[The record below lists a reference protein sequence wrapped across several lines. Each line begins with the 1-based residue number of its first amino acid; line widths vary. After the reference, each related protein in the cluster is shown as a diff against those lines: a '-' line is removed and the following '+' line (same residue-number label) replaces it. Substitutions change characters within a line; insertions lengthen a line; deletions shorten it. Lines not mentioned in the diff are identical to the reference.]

1 MNKSNSIVQVK
12 DFGIDGVL
20 LSDLLESKDYT
31 TNEKIV
37 LAQSILYSGL
47 GEFNGMG
54 KGCFFRS
61 NKDFSNDC
69 GLAVSSFLRA
79 VLGLIKKGLMKRR
92 TGSREG
98 ERASEYRIP
107 SHYADM
113 NPLLTLLE
121 SDDFEEDFDAV
132 DGHGDNINVDVK
144 KNGPHIQIH
153 KDIKKDIHK
162 QIDIK
167 NNIENDNKKDI
178 HKQIDIKNNI
188 EDDIKKEKKD
198 DILIDKEDDN
208 KIIIE
213 CNIEDKATAVGSLEA
228 PTATSTFDKNVY
240 DEILEK
246 YIDRNRINR
255 RGFWQ
260 ELAETGKVY
269 FDEARHNLK
278 TNDIKKWLES
288 KEIRESIMKE
298 KGWE

>member
-1 MNKSNSIVQVK
+1 MDNIVQIK

-20 LSDLLESKDYT
+20 PYDLLSSKDYT

-61 NKDFSNDC
+61 NQDFCKDC
-69 GLAVSSFLRA
+69 GLVISSFLRA
-79 VLGLIKKGLMKRR
+79 VLGLINKGLMKRR

-98 ERASEYRIP
+98 GNASEYRIP
-107 SHYADM
+107 PYYADM

-121 SDDFEEDFDAV
+121 SDDFEGDFTAV
-132 DGHGDNINVDVK
+132 DGHGENINVDVI

-153 KDIKKDIHK
+153 KDIKNNIHK

-188 EDDIKKEKKD
+188 KDDIKKDKKD
-198 DILIDKEDDN
+198 DILIDNEDDN
-208 KIIIE
+208 KMIIE

-228 PTATSTFDKNVY
+228 PTAISTFDENVY
-240 DEILEK
+240 EEIIRE
-246 YIDRNRINR
+246 YQNSYHR
-255 RGFWQ
+255 RAFWKA
-260 ELAETGKVY
+260 LADAGKVY
-269 FDEARHNLK
+269 FDEAQLLLK
-278 TNDIKKWLES
+278 TNSFGLWTKT
-288 KEIRESIMKE
+288 KEIRESIKGE